1 VPEPAYG
8 DHRYALPRPA
18 GVGTV
23 MNVKPPT
30 ISIVTPCLNRSQ
42 FIEEAVQSVLN
53 QNYPNVEHIIADGG
67 STDGT
72 LEILRRH
79 QHLRVISEPDQ
90 GVYDALNKGLA
101 RASGEIIGH
110 LNSDDFYEQNVF
122 ASVAKRFVEDPG
134 LDAVSGG
141 AVVFEEQAD
150 GTRRTIAEYLAPRDV
165 ELSYQN
171 ITVGVPIIN
180 ARFFRKRVY
189 DQVDLYDT
197 RYRIAADR
205 DFLLRAAQAG
215 IKSEPLGCLVYHYRQ
230 HPGSLSISGRSLQ
243 RLKMARE
250 YLSIAE
256 RYLQSDGVSSHV
268 RRVCRLWYGK
278 EAAEGVVLAL
288 REKRYLEA
296 VRFGMRGWRHDRW
309 WPIAFASLALPR
321 IARLLF
327 RRCDE

>member
-1 VPEPAYG
+1 
-8 DHRYALPRPA
+8 
-18 GVGTV
+18 
-23 MNVKPPT
+23 MNAKPPT

-53 QNYPNVEHIIADGG
+53 QNYTNVEHIVVDGG

-72 LEILRRH
+72 LEILRRY

-90 GVYDALNKGLA
+90 GVYDGLNKGVGLA
-101 RASGEIIGH
+101 RGEIIGH

-122 ASVAKRFVEDPG
+122 ASVARRFTEAPE

-141 AVVFEEQAD
+141 AIVFEEQAD
-150 GTRRTIAEYLAPRDV
+150 GVRRTIAQYLAPRDV

-189 DQVDLYDT
+189 DRVGLYDT

-230 HPGSLSISGRSLQ
+230 HPGSLSISGQSLQ

-256 RYLQSDGVSSHV
+256 SYFQTDRVSSDV
-268 RRVCRLWYGK
+268 SRYCRLWHRK

-296 VRFGMRGWRHDRW
+296 VRFGMRGWRYDRW
-309 WPIAFASLALPR
+309 WPIVFASLAFPR
-321 IARLLF
+321 IVRLPF
-327 RRCDE
+327 RR